1 MDKKTINRRQ
11 FLGTSAAAA
20 AFTIVPRHVLGG
32 AGYTSA
38 NEKLNIASVGA
49 GGRAKSDINEV
60 SSENIVALCDVDD
73 KRASETYQNYPKAKK
88 YKDFRVMLEK
98 EQNNIDAVIV
108 ATPDHTHAAA
118 AMMAM
123 KMGKHV
129 YVEKPLTHSIYEA
142 RMLTKAAKKYK
153 VATQMGNQ
161 GHSGE
166 GNRLIVEWIA
176 DGAIGDVTEVIVWTN
191 RPYGYWPQGIN
202 RPKDTPAVPD
212 TLDWDLWLGPA
223 PARPYHP
230 AYVPFKWRGWWDF
243 GTGALGDMGCHL
255 IDTPVW
261 ALNLGHPNSVEASST
276 PVFEETAP
284 IGSMVT
290 YNFPARQNMPPVK
303 MTWFDGGLKPPLPEE
318 LTADRRIGDK
328 SGGVLMIGT
337 KGKLSCGCYGE
348 GPRLIPF
355 ERTKTYKK
363 PEKTIRRSNGHH
375 KDWIEACKTGNF
387 DLASSNFSYAGSLTE
402 IVLLGN
408 LAVRTGKKLLWDG
421 GNMKVTNIP
430 EANQYVQR
438 QYRQGWSL

>member
-153 VATQMGNQ
+153 VAT
-161 GHSGE
+161 
-166 GNRLIVEWIA
+166 V
-176 DGAIGDVTEVIVWTN
+176 
-191 RPYGYWPQGIN
+191 
-202 RPKDTPAVPD
+202 
-212 TLDWDLWLGPA
+212 
-223 PARPYHP
+223 
-230 AYVPFKWRGWWDF
+230 
-243 GTGALGDMGCHL
+243 
-255 IDTPVW
+255 
-261 ALNLGHPNSVEASST
+261 
-276 PVFEETAP
+276 
-284 IGSMVT
+284 
-290 YNFPARQNMPPVK
+290 
-303 MTWFDGGLKPPLPEE
+303 
-318 LTADRRIGDK
+318 DRR
-328 SGGVLMIGT
+328 
-337 KGKLSCGCYGE
+337 
-348 GPRLIPF
+348 
-355 ERTKTYKK
+355 
-363 PEKTIRRSNGHH
+363 
-375 KDWIEACKTGNF
+375 W
-387 DLASSNFSYAGSLTE
+387 SY
-402 IVLLGN
+402 
-408 LAVRTGKKLLWDG
+408 W
-421 GNMKVTNIP
+421 
-430 EANQYVQR
+430 
-438 QYRQGWSL
+438 